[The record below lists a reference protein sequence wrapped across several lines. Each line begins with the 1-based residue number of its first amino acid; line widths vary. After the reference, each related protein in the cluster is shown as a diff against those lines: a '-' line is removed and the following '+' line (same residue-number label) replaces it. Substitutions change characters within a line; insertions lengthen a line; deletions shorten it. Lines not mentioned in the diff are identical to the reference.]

1 MQKLKQT
8 NKQKIPWKPR
18 KAIELYDKE
27 YKVELQYR
35 LIEQKQ
41 NNFVWHWISCLSY
54 YDLNGLLSYS
64 HLSLA

>member
-8 NKQKIPWKPR
+8 KKIPWKLR
-18 KAIELYDKE
+18 KSIKLYDKE

-41 NNFVWHWISCLSY
+41 NNFI
-54 YDLNGLLSYS
+54 
-64 HLSLA
+64 

>member
-35 LIEQKQ
+35 LIERTETKQ
-41 NNFVWHWISCLSY
+41 FCMALDYLSV
-54 YDLNGLLSYS
+54 LL
-64 HLSLA
+64 